1 MLLITNMWFFK
12 CRI

>member
-1 MLLITNMWFFK
+1 MWFFK